1 MCVAH
6 SQDTYS
12 LCLLTVFNAAVNP
25 RPSFLSSPR
34 LFLFSPCKSNCGML
48 FTLKVWAKH
57 PRGSRSWHPV
67 LHRLG
72 TAGGIAEVPT
82 VLQYC
87 SAFRPGVTLVQGLCR
102 CTPVEHSYHCSLQKR
117 KKKKKKRKALP
128 AETKEAVV
136 SFFEEQQQKN
146 LAIHFQDSSS
156 LISSRKSDTGLDIQ
170 KCWRKSLWNVTQD
183 AEHRF

>member
-72 TAGGIAEVPT
+72 TAGGIAEVPS

-102 CTPVEHSYHCSLQKR
+102 CTPVEHSYHCSLKKR
-117 KKKKKKRKALP
+117 KKKKEKLFLQKPKKLWFPSLKNNNKKR
-128 AETKEAVV
+128 
-136 SFFEEQQQKN
+136 N
-146 LAIHFQDSSS
+146 GGIHIC
-156 LISSRKSDTGLDIQ
+156 LIRY
-170 KCWRKSLWNVTQD
+170 C
-183 AEHRF
+183 

>member
-72 TAGGIAEVPT
+72 TAGGIAEVPS

-102 CTPVEHSYHCSLQKR
+102 CTPVEHSYHCSLKKR

-136 SFFEEQQQKN
+136 SFFEEQQQK
-146 LAIHFQDSSS
+146 
-156 LISSRKSDTGLDIQ
+156 K
-170 KCWRKSLWNVTQD
+170 KWWNTYLS
-183 AEHRF
+183 H